1 MMLNA
6 SQQRFFSAQPLED
19 FKMKTDLYSVKNKSL
34 GISATVSATVS
45 ESPVDKWKY
54 RLICMDDDA
63 ELSTFITFGDN
74 YDRLVQ
80 KANEY
85 VHGGPL

>member
-34 GISATVSATVS
+34 GISATVS

-85 VHGGPL
+85 VYGGPL

>member
-34 GISATVSATVS
+34 GISATVS

>member
-1 MMLNA
+1 MSLSA

-34 GISATVSATVS
+34 GISATVS

-85 VHGGPL
+85 VYGGPL